1 MELVMGRIYS
11 HIDLDERRTIIQ
23 RALQNSPLTL
33 LLKSLEG
40 TARTFFVN
48 SNAISLTIMRSRI

>member
-1 MELVMGRIYS
+1 MGRIYS